1 MIQVA
6 GTEKG
11 LANSVNYK
19 LPNGGD
25 YVRSVFI
32 GTQEKPKT
40 LEPDKPTLYMVRQ
53 MPRTIVDA
61 HYHVVPQWQVI
72 VDGSG
77 TLGRNAAK
85 PVAVHYADPYTGY
98 GPITAGDEG
107 VTYYTIRS
115 MADPGAQYLTR
126 PEAKAKLLA
135 MRPAKKRYLYITAD
149 ETQASTSRGLARRT
163 ATSVDTL
170 VAPHDDGVA
179 AWIARMGPNAELAA
193 PGGQNAG
200 GQAMLVIG
208 GALIHER
215 AELGRMSCAFMPDG
229 EGPMRLQAG
238 NEGAEVLLLQFPSVQ
253 SDSCRGT
260 DDSETCI

>member
-1 MIQVA
+1 VIQVVD
-6 GTEKG
+6 TQKG

-40 LEPDKPTLYMVRQ
+40 VERDKPTLYMVQQ
-53 MPRTIVDA
+53 MPRTVVDA
-61 HYHVVPQWQVI
+61 HYHVVAQWQVI

-77 TLGRNAAK
+77 MLGRNAAK
-85 PVAVHYADPYTGY
+85 PVALHYADPYTGY

-115 MADPGAQYLTR
+115 MADPGAQYLTS
-126 PEAKAKLLA
+126 PEAKAKLVA
-135 MRPAKKRYLYITAD
+135 MRPAKRRYLYITAD
-149 ETQASTSRGLARRT
+149 ETKASTSRDLAIRT
-163 ATSVDTL
+163 DTSVGTL
-170 VAPHDDGVA
+170 VPPHDDGVA
-179 AWIARMGPNAELAA
+179 AWIVRMRPSGELAA

-200 GQAMLVIG
+200 GQAMLVVG

-215 AELGRMSCAFMPDG
+215 AELRRMSCAFIPSG
-229 EGPMRLQAG
+229 EGPMHLQAS
-238 NEGAEVLLLQFPSVQ
+238 NEGAEVLLLQFPSVH
-253 SDSCRGT
+253 SS
-260 DDSETCI
+260 